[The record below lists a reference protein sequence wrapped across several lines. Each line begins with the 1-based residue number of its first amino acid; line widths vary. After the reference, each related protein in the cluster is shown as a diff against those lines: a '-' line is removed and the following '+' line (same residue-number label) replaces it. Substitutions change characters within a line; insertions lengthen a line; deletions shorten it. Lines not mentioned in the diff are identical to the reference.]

1 MAISKFNLNLHQ
13 RAERKLLITVAEWR
27 DNESGKY
34 YILQDKEPGD
44 WDTNYKD
51 YYTQTAGT
59 PPTYTP
65 VTGDTAPAW
74 AASTYYTRVNR
85 EILGRRTEDSSIEYN
100 ADIATSTDILG
111 INYTDINKTQPQQ
124 DFAEGI
130 VNRFI
135 VTILSEN
142 MDSHGHPP
150 LHLLPVCHQGRDIRD
165 DIIDKYGIAASIGTD
180 ARIYTPA
187 PPVLHQKRSQFSVGR
202 QGFIHF
208 FLDVHLFRT
217 ASLTA
222 STISFLTVSRWAS
235 NAGYMKGLFMAGLNS
250 TSLP

>member
-51 YYTQTAGT
+51 YYTQEAGT

-65 VTGDTAPAW
+65 VTGDTAPTW

-111 INYTDINKTQPQQ
+111 INYTDINRTQPQQ
-124 DFAEGI
+124 DFDPYL
-130 VNRFI
+130 
-135 VTILSEN
+135 IL
-142 MDSHGHPP
+142 GHS
-150 LHLLPVCHQGRDIRD
+150 LLGEKLNDIRKRNAITELSAFTLYVITAFVGD
-165 DIIDKYGIAASIGTD
+165 AKNGYEAERHTDCTITYNSIGGD
-180 ARIYTPA
+180 ANVNMP
-187 PPVLHQKRSQFSVGR
+187 
-202 QGFIHF
+202 
-208 FLDVHLFRT
+208 
-217 ASLTA
+217 
-222 STISFLTVSRWAS
+222 ISAYFS
-235 NAGYMKGLFMAGLNS
+235 NAITNGLVDKLSDDF
-250 TSLP
+250 TFTPDVV